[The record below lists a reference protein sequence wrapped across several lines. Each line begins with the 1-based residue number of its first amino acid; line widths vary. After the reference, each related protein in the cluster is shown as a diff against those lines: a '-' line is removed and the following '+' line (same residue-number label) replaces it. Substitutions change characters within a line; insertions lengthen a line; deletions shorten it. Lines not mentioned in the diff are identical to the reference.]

1 MFGGGDHRIDSEEKG
16 SFIVRHQRC
25 WNGGAEEQI
34 DIDSRVEWLVAL
46 DILGTG
52 PLWRADEGKRRT
64 RQPEAGGAVRRKL
77 SSHDSS
83 GFDASV
89 FDEAMLGRSAAGS
102 SEETGNGRRDG
113 EALSPLR
120 RGQFHL
126 LKRQIAV

>member
-1 MFGGGDHRIDSEEKG
+1 MHRLGNRVWVAVVGAGDHRIDSERKG

-34 DIDSRVEWLVAL
+34 DIDFRVEWLVVL
-46 DILGTG
+46 DILDAG

-64 RQPEAGGAVRRKL
+64 RQPEAGGAVRRKF

-83 GFDASV
+83 GFYARHV

-113 EALSPLR
+113 EPLSPL
-120 RGQFHL
+120 
-126 LKRQIAV
+126 